1 MALLG
6 NYSVINKTP
15 GRSLSGSTVSDTRA
29 SCNKSGAN
37 RGRYS
42 GWASWPALNAQPTG
56 YRPPGAWVLAVK
68 PGEMSSFTL
77 NVSTSD
83 LTALLAGGANGAV
96 LSISTSDLTAT
107 GALVSSGAVTM
118 VGTSTLAAL
127 LVGAA
132 AAGVTMVGTSTFTAT
147 PGATGTLAVTMVGA
161 GALTATALA
170 PGFMAAHIDVTDT
183 GDTLTA
189 AQVASEV
196 WSSPAASY
204 TVTGSMGE
212 ALNVA
217 QIMLRNKTVTDPT
230 AGTITVYDLDGTTVL
245 YVADLFADTA
255 GTTPYAG
262 AGAERRE
269 RLE

>member
-170 PGFMAAHIDVTDT
+170 PGFMDDHTSEATCAAVRVSPVSVTT
-183 GDTLTA
+183 MWA
-189 AQVASEV
+189 AMKPGARAVAVNAPARPRSQLHQGQPEP
-196 WSSPAASY
+196 SP
-204 TVTGSMGE
+204 
-212 ALNVA
+212 
-217 QIMLRNKTVTDPT
+217 
-230 AGTITVYDLDGTTVL
+230 
-245 YVADLFADTA
+245 
-255 GTTPYAG
+255 
-262 AGAERRE
+262 
-269 RLE
+269 